1 MTTLRTQEANR
12 RQWEKDSEK
21 NKRDWNR
28 IFARMSVR
36 TYLRNIG
43 MMLAAYFGIA
53 FGFMLLGWI
62 VTSLT

>member
-12 RQWEKDSEK
+12 RQWEKDAAK
-21 NKRDWNR
+21 NRRDWQK
-28 IFARMSVR
+28 IFDRMSVKI
-36 TYLRNIG
+36 YLRNIG